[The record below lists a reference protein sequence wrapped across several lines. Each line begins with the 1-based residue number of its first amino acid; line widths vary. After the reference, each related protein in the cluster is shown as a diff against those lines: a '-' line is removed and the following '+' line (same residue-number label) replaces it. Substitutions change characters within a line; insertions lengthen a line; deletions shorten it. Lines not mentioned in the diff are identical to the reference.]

1 MEVVGG
7 DYGPI
12 LVQVNQ
18 ALEQAERYA
27 ANENESKMIK
37 AYIESFR
44 FGE

>member
-1 MEVVGG
+1 MGG
-7 DYGPI
+7 DFGPI
-12 LVQVNQ
+12 LAQVNK
-18 ALEQAERYA
+18 ALEKAEKYA

>member
-1 MEVVGG
+1 MGG
-7 DYGPI
+7 DHGPI
-12 LVQVNQ
+12 LAQVNK

-37 AYIESFR
+37 GYMESFR